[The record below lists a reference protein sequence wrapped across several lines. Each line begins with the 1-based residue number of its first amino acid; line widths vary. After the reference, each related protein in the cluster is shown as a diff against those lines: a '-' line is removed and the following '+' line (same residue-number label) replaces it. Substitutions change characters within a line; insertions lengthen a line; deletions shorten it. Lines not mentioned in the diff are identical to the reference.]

1 MVTEG
6 MIGMKLALNGALI
19 GFAGVLTYLGLDK
32 EVFAALGWLLF
43 IDYFTGVW
51 KAKTLGHCITSNKM
65 KYGVVSKFS
74 LMLIPFVFALAAKA
88 MDTNAGNVLFI
99 GMNILVLSEVYSII
113 GNVYSIRTKEE
124 LPEWDAVAALGH
136 KIRKILIKW
145 GGEDFDD
152 K

>member
-6 MIGMKLALNGALI
+6 MVGVKLVLNGAMI
-19 GFAGVLTYLGLDK
+19 GFAGLLTYLGLDK

-74 LMLIPFVFALAAKA
+74 LMLIPFVFAIAAKA
-88 MDTNAGNVLFI
+88 IDADAGNVLFV

-113 GNVYSIRTKEE
+113 GNIYSIRTKLE

-136 KIRKILIKW
+136 KIRKTLIKL
-145 GGEDFDD
+145 GGEDIDA

>member
-1 MVTEG
+1 MEG
-6 MIGMKLALNGALI
+6 YAGIKIILNTATIGI
-19 GFAGVLTYLGLDK
+19 AGILTYLGLDQ
-32 EVFAALGWLLF
+32 EIFTALGWLLF

-51 KAKTLGHCITSNKM
+51 KAKTLGHTISSNKM

-88 MDTNAGNVLFI
+88 MDTNAANVLFV

-113 GNVYSIRTKEE
+113 GNIYSIRTKEE
-124 LPEWDAVAALGH
+124 MPEFDAVAALGH
-136 KIRKILIKW
+136 KIRKILIKY
-145 GGEDFDD
+145 GGEDLDA